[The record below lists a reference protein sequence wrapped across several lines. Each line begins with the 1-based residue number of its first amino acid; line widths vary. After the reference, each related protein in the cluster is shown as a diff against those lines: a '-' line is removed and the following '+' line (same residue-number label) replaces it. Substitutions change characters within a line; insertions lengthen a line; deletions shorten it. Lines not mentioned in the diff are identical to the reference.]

1 MHETSFIEDMLSEAT
16 PGLPLPI
23 AKEAVGPLP
32 LPPDSGVA
40 RRDTLPLPHK
50 DIADNRFLQD
60 ALAESPQHPTPVHL
74 SVQARYA
81 GFTRLLTSLFPHSLW
96 GQLLREL
103 RLSTH
108 IQRSRRQLTLL
119 PPSDSVLCP
128 THPSETHIVT
138 SDTTQGSSF
147 LDQLLVNVSF
157 VLLTPDYSHET
168 LALDILVPQPLP
180 EVLDLIDVCRDTT
193 RKCLFPRL
201 VSVSPQPDICWGTLL
216 ALPAWCDQTIT
227 VCLNT
232 YALQGT
238 LFAVTAPPTADR
250 YRLLMLANLP
260 LSTAVNIYRPH
271 SSFPLSEGEEIHLST
286 GDCLT
291 FCPPGNTPDPVLTL
305 ADMVQT
311 HLPWSAGP
319 PFPEPPGDRRYC
331 VVSDQG
337 YRGFK
342 LLPERSMYYKADI
355 AQLLHLRSPLLS
367 LQPAQPAVHDAADS
381 GWSCATAVAAG
392 EGYRQESNDSESV
405 GLLDCRPLPSSLDLD
420 LAFSGTAQGMPTS
433 QTPFQIEPFASPAYN
448 NARAATRRLGFP
460 WPRGRLGT
468 EAPTQV
474 HFTLLAPE
482 YVQDLQLLFPV
493 LWPVFPQPLHDCGSV
508 LIVPDWPTERVIVCI
523 DRTSIDGH
531 LFAAHTL
538 PLTDKHALLNLAGF
552 SGAALLDVYI
562 PHRQT
567 PVDYGEDVW
576 LVTGMCITFVEQDV
590 HRTPPYSLEDMLRTR
605 TIWAPYEAP
614 SAGLEEDRFC
624 IVSEGFYHAFPLLPA
639 RASFFLADIASRLQL
654 SFSQIAL
661 TPASPSP
668 IDVCLYGRACRN
680 IIGVST
686 LSAYSGAAA
695 VRIAARAFGQPWPH
709 QPQHGRFAIV
719 VDALRPALHLAE
731 TAVTLAVCVLTPGHL
746 KEVVSIYPHPDDT
759 IDSLISELRQVRDAD
774 KHRLYPFIE
783 IPRVQPHSHW
793 LLAFAFPSWAVV
805 DRFVVF
811 DLTSVDARFFVE
823 TVPVTLSRQ
832 VIFDIVR
839 LPLAPALHI
848 YIDEDAEPLPGD
860 IEFPAQTGMLI
871 SLRPATAGRPP
882 VFPVG
887 QVLHTARPGEP
898 HPVDLPS
905 PAGRHLCIVTEH
917 GHSVFSVADGQNPP
931 SPMALPSLLGH
942 PSGSRICPSYR
953 QPADVEVFGFP
964 CSAVLAIV
972 SPSDDDSPYACIF
985 DARGLLQGWTM
996 LPFGEEGLPIEEA
1009 FTLLETFMPPHWQ
1022 LHLEGADAEAGH
1034 FCCYDGHVIRAS
1046 FVPETPDI
1054 ASDGY
1059 DTDDADHESF
1069 ADAFPPPSPEPS
1081 DTSSDHDMSPGDNPT
1096 PRRSRS
1102 PRRGNSPPGAA
1113 FRSHAHIDRPRLA
1126 APRQRAPRHSAP
1138 FARPTNSPPRLR
1150 LQCLMC
1156 FLLLAPVQGGMQN
1169 ESLPDPTACMGT
1181 FHSAHCHHS
1190 GFEARPL
1197 PTPLRNARHD
1207 FGAACASLPAES
1219 SPERTLIDGPF
1230 HTLLQESLA
1239 DPQCPAMFLAATLLD
1254 TLFEHFAATSPVSTS
1269 GPWPDSPPRHIS
1281 LSDCLVPTA
1290 HQRQC
1295 LALEKELPHT
1305 FDVDEA
1311 PDWLDNDLTAL
1322 LRNSCISLE
1331 LRTSFVNLRCWHAE
1345 GCPRPSRLSIYT
1357 DGSASSDP
1365 SDLRPASWA
1374 FAVFAQAK
1382 GLDYLVGH
1390 ASSVTAPPCSAYH
1403 LGETRDDALTGE
1415 LLALCWGLAWT
1426 AQYGSSFNAPVDF
1439 YYDSQCAGGGVF
1451 GISRSPTGADPA
1463 AYTRLASCAIALRQ
1477 YTSARAAV
1485 QHAYVPSHA
1494 GHIGNELADG
1504 LAKTA
1509 RAHISSH
1516 DDCALPLWVSRF
1528 SRHRLKDWAWAM
1540 VPGHTD
1546 LPRPYVFETEAARA
1560 QLDPPTPVE
1569 VPTQGLQTHCL
1580 PAADATYNL
1589 CCVSFNA
1596 LTLKDPKAKGAPAAP
1611 LGLRL
1616 AGRKA
1621 ILKQSLSDTGPHLV
1635 GLQET
1640 RLQASDCQPD
1650 EDYYIFNAEADAKGH
1665 GGCALWLSEH
1675 RPFGSCRGQSLV
1687 FQERDVTVVSTSHR
1701 HVTANVLAPRLRL
1714 HVQVVHAPSVPTS
1727 GLSAVRAFWSER
1739 AKELAHRPSGTD
1751 FVLLCDANSRLGSTV
1766 SMHVGDKHPDSE
1778 NDAGTLFHEF
1788 LAQISAFVPS
1798 TFSDFQQGPGDTWCS
1813 PCGKWS
1819 RIDYIVLPL
1828 AWQFFDIT
1836 ASTLPDA
1843 ETLQKRDD
1851 HIPVL
1856 SRVSFARTA
1865 PATSYSVNV
1874 RKAVRPAM
1882 PQTPQDRLSARN
1894 RFATVAAVPWSLH
1907 VDVHHRQLTDAW
1919 TQAWTDTAPE
1929 DVATRPRQ
1937 PFLSADTL
1945 SVVQL
1950 RKALRQYL
1958 RHEQRERH
1966 RRILLIAF
1974 AAFRLHTE
1982 HTGLTAQAVAAA
1994 DRWFRHMDCSEAQA
2008 LCALHLSTKTIR
2020 RKVAADR
2027 AQYLSGLA
2035 TQAMSCT
2042 LRDPWAL
2049 YQAVRRAFPSARPS
2063 RRSAFKPLPSL
2074 LLADGTRAAS
2084 FEDRNEGWRAHFAMQ
2099 EAGDKIAPADYT
2111 AHFFTYRRKPAWSF
2125 DVSVVP
2131 SLRQIETVIHSLQ
2144 THKAVGSDSV
2154 SAELL
2159 RTDVPAASR
2168 QLLPVLAKA
2177 AIRVFEPVAFRGGD
2191 LFLLAKRASKVLGCD
2206 AYRSILISSVPGKI
2220 YHRCLRQQL
2229 LPAFDQTRHPLH
2241 ASIMPGQGIELISI
2255 AAKTFFSLCNN
2266 TGRKAA
2272 LVFFDL
2278 KAAFYQV
2285 VRQLLVDTQDSDEEL
2300 LVLFHKLGLPPSATA
2315 ELKEKLSGILL
2326 LEGAGVSA
2334 HARALV
2340 TDLFQGTY
2348 FRLTTDTAITLTR
2361 RGTRPG
2367 DPAAD
2372 LLFAFTLSAYIAAA
2386 TKALAGRNLLAD
2398 LPSPSS
2404 RPPGVKHHNPVDLQC
2419 PAWADDF
2426 FFPQTGAAFPDLLDR
2441 VSSSTT
2447 LLTEHASSLGM
2458 TVKFGEDKTAAML
2471 PAELLA
2477 KHAALLTTNSEGA
2490 LGLSLR
2496 DATCQTQ
2503 CFLPAVHTYKH
2514 LGGIL
2519 TSDSNPSPDLHFR
2532 YAQSMGV
2539 VRPLRRKLFGDLRF
2553 ELPVRRTLLRSLAVS
2568 RYVHTA
2574 AAMLLHATVHKRLW
2588 ERQYL
2593 SLWRVLVARHAV
2605 DAQAHSYEVLR
2616 QGQAASP
2623 ALALASARASCLRK
2637 LFTVGP
2643 SNLLALL
2650 WDHWALHPKSSW
2662 LAQLHEDV
2670 QHVAVY
2676 CPTATACLGSPP
2688 YVAGLIEAFESD
2700 PYWWPTQVKAATR
2713 LFLRDLEEWRAAR
2726 KAASRMPPH
2735 IRANT
2740 SDSYACYLCTS
2751 TFPLRKHLHAHLARA
2766 HHVYSPARHYALSEV
2781 CPCCLRV
2788 YPDVLLAQLHLK
2800 RQLKRQHALL
2810 PEPSSADTGKPT
2822 APKVLQDVF
2831 RSPSGLGSRPA

>member
-1 MHETSFIEDMLSEAT
+1 M
-16 PGLPLPI
+16 
-23 AKEAVGPLP
+23 
-32 LPPDSGVA
+32 
-40 RRDTLPLPHK
+40 
-50 DIADNRFLQD
+50 
-60 ALAESPQHPTPVHL
+60 
-74 SVQARYA
+74 
-81 GFTRLLTSLFPHSLW
+81 
-96 GQLLREL
+96 
-103 RLSTH
+103 
-108 IQRSRRQLTLL
+108 
-119 PPSDSVLCP
+119 
-128 THPSETHIVT
+128 
-138 SDTTQGSSF
+138 
-147 LDQLLVNVSF
+147 
-157 VLLTPDYSHET
+157 
-168 LALDILVPQPLP
+168 
-180 EVLDLIDVCRDTT
+180 
-193 RKCLFPRL
+193 
-201 VSVSPQPDICWGTLL
+201 
-216 ALPAWCDQTIT
+216 
-227 VCLNT
+227 
-232 YALQGT
+232 
-238 LFAVTAPPTADR
+238 
-250 YRLLMLANLP
+250 
-260 LSTAVNIYRPH
+260 
-271 SSFPLSEGEEIHLST
+271 
-286 GDCLT
+286 
-291 FCPPGNTPDPVLTL
+291 
-305 ADMVQT
+305 
-311 HLPWSAGP
+311 
-319 PFPEPPGDRRYC
+319 
-331 VVSDQG
+331 
-337 YRGFK
+337 
-342 LLPERSMYYKADI
+342 
-355 AQLLHLRSPLLS
+355 
-367 LQPAQPAVHDAADS
+367 
-381 GWSCATAVAAG
+381 
-392 EGYRQESNDSESV
+392 
-405 GLLDCRPLPSSLDLD
+405 
-420 LAFSGTAQGMPTS
+420 
-433 QTPFQIEPFASPAYN
+433 
-448 NARAATRRLGFP
+448 
-460 WPRGRLGT
+460 
-468 EAPTQV
+468 
-474 HFTLLAPE
+474 
-482 YVQDLQLLFPV
+482 
-493 LWPVFPQPLHDCGSV
+493 
-508 LIVPDWPTERVIVCI
+508 
-523 DRTSIDGH
+523 
-531 LFAAHTL
+531 
-538 PLTDKHALLNLAGF
+538 
-552 SGAALLDVYI
+552 
-562 PHRQT
+562 
-567 PVDYGEDVW
+567 
-576 LVTGMCITFVEQDV
+576 
-590 HRTPPYSLEDMLRTR
+590 
-605 TIWAPYEAP
+605 
-614 SAGLEEDRFC
+614 
-624 IVSEGFYHAFPLLPA
+624 
-639 RASFFLADIASRLQL
+639 
-654 SFSQIAL
+654 
-661 TPASPSP
+661 
-668 IDVCLYGRACRN
+668 
-680 IIGVST
+680 
-686 LSAYSGAAA
+686 
-695 VRIAARAFGQPWPH
+695 
-709 QPQHGRFAIV
+709 
-719 VDALRPALHLAE
+719 
-731 TAVTLAVCVLTPGHL
+731 
-746 KEVVSIYPHPDDT
+746 SIYPHPDDT

-2800 RQLKRQHALL
+2800 RSPDCLL
-2810 PEPSSADTGKPT
+2810 HCLHSFRPLTLEEVKAVEAPARTAARAVQRGHWQTYRAKGPPRRVPVSFGPRIPTGVEQAPAYSVSAADTEDVPITALRQPFRPT
-2822 APKVLQDVF
+2822 AAHTVWVNDFVNS
-2831 RSPSGLGSRPA
+2831 RSTEGARTTCKPFWLARPTSHP